1 LSRRTERVSHELKRE
16 LSELLIEEVDDPR
29 VAKVTS
35 ITGVDVAPDF
45 STARVFVSSLG
56 SDEEKQAT
64 IDALKSA
71 SAMLRKMLAG
81 RMTLRR
87 VPKLIFQIDR
97 TIELGAE
104 MDSLIDTVVAEDSVR
119 ARRRDSGRSG
129 TGGISGVG

>member
-1 LSRRTERVSHELKRE
+1 
-16 LSELLIEEVDDPR
+16 LLIEEVDDPR

-45 STARVFVSSLG
+45 STARVLVSSLG
-56 SDEEKQAT
+56 SDQEKQAT

-71 SAMLRKMLAG
+71 SAMLRKLLAG

-129 TGGISGVG
+129 TGGTSGVG

>member
-1 LSRRTERVSHELKRE
+1 MSRRTERVSHELKRE
-16 LSELLIEEVDDPR
+16 LSELLTEEVDDPR

-35 ITGVDVAPDF
+35 ITGVEVAPDF
-45 STARVFVSSLG
+45 STARVFVSTLG
-56 SDEEKQAT
+56 GDEEKRAT
-64 IDALKSA
+64 IEALKSA

-119 ARRRDSGRSG
+119 ARRRESGRPG
-129 TGGISGVG
+129 TGGLSGVG